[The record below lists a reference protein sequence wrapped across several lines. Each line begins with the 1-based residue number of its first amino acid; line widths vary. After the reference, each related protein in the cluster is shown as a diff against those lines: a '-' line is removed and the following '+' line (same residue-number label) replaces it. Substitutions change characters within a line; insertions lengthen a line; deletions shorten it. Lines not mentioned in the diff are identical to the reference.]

1 MEQKGKNWLAA
12 MLACWTFGFLGMHR
26 FYTGKKGSA
35 VAMLILTLLICT
47 IPISAIWQ
55 LVDGITLALGKFK
68 HADGSE
74 LQERY
79 TWVGVVYIICA
90 ILGIL
95 YMLLHFTV
103 MAAIITGALGGGT
116 GAGY

>member
-12 MLACWTFGFLGMHR
+12 MLACWTFGCLGMHR